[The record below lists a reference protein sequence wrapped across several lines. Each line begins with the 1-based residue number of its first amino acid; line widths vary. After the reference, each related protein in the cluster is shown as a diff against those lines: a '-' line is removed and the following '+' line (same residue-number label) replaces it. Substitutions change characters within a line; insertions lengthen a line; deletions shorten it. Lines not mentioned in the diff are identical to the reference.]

1 MIGRPAGRQGSIVGD
16 VIMRCDG
23 SPEIG
28 TGHLIRCL
36 ALAHGLASV
45 GYRVVFATK
54 PYDDRLVEKIKREG
68 YTVQLLPLKCE
79 PEQDARSCIGLAAAV
94 LGRSIFVLDSYDLP
108 ATYQRVIKK
117 AGLCLV
123 LIDDLARGTVTADIL
138 VNQNIIARPELYT
151 NQEVGRLLLGPR
163 YALLRKEFRKLH
175 QCPRPSVSQAK
186 RILITLGGADPDG
199 QTLKAVKAIGRLKEK
214 EGIETVVILGHA
226 HADAAGLA
234 TCIEETGQ
242 SIRLLARRDDMSQ
255 WMFDADVAISGS
267 GTTCLE
273 LACLGVPNLILI
285 LSEDQR
291 GNAQGLDAAGASINL
306 GQGSTVTEAQIV
318 ETLEALLI
326 DPSLRETMAHAGRAL
341 VDGEGVPRVVSAI
354 QEAVGA

>member
-1 MIGRPAGRQGSIVGD
+1 MIGRPPGRQSNVVGD

-54 PYDDRLVEKIKREG
+54 PYDDRLVGKITREG
-68 YTVQLLPLKCE
+68 YTVQSLPLKCE
-79 PEQDARSCIGLAAAV
+79 PEQDARLSIDLAAAA
-94 LGRSIFVLDSYDLP
+94 LRRPIFVLDSYDLP
-108 ATYQRVIKK
+108 ATYHRAVMG

-123 LIDDLARGTVTADIL
+123 LIDDLARRAVAADVL
-138 VNQNIIARPELYT
+138 VNQNISAGPELYAK
-151 NQEVGRLLLGPR
+151 QELGRVLLGPR
-163 YALLRKEFRKLH
+163 YALLREEFRTLRRRV
-175 QCPRPSVSQAK
+175 RPALPEAR

-199 QTLKAVKAIGRLKEK
+199 QTFKAVKAIGRLKEK
-214 EGIETVVILGHA
+214 EGIEAVVILGHA
-226 HADAAGLA
+226 HPDPAGLQ
-234 TCIEETGQ
+234 TCIAETGRP
-242 SIRLLARRDDMSQ
+242 IRLLAERDDIGQ
-255 WMFDADVAISGS
+255 WMLDADVAISGG

-291 GNAQGLDAAGASINL
+291 GNAEGLDAAGASINL
-306 GQGSTVTEAQIV
+306 GQVSALTEAQIA
-318 ETLEALLI
+318 EALEALLV
-326 DPSLRETMAHAGRAL
+326 DPSRRGTMAQAGCAL
-341 VDGEGVPRVVSAI
+341 VDGDGVPRVVSAI
-354 QEAVGA
+354 QETVGA